1 MPVAYAP
8 AAAPPPPPPI
18 GLWASRAGQR
28 FWSVLSVHQDT
39 AETPWQAGALA
50 VVLRAVLLSLLV
62 TLWVDSALRTLQ
74 RSLLGMFGGLLGD
87 FGGLLGNKSMQTFAV
102 VFFGLLLGSALAFG
116 LLYWRGRSRFGD
128 LAAGLADAQWP
139 LLIALLLAWLF
150 SSISTPLALL
160 ILVAGIVWGQAVLA
174 AGLQHGGLAFRER
187 VLLQIGIGIVSLGG
201 LVLMVRL
208 AAR

>member
-74 RSLLGMFGGLLGD
+74 RSLLGMFGGLLG
-87 FGGLLGNKSMQTFAV
+87 NKSMQSFAV

-187 VLLQIGIGIVSLGG
+187 VLLQISIGIVSLGG